1 MSAGAHHPRGLHP
14 HRPALDKNLNA
25 VHSLY
30 VLQDGLAR
38 LRAVPDPVDGEPAPA
53 PDGRRARTRLRRHRA
68 YLRSALAIVTQEG
81 LEALTMARL
90 ADEADAAVGTVY
102 TYFPSKA
109 ALVAEVQREAIET
122 LGRSYLL
129 GRARL
134 DERLHGVADDEAALA
149 RLAGFVRFWIAAFD
163 AFPQEARLNAML
175 LAQPTGME
183 PADAARVVP
192 AALRLLDEA
201 ADCHDAAVAA
211 GALSPA
217 DSTERVVTL
226 AAAVTGVVQL
236 DTLAPLDPD
245 LFDGARLAAGLADD
259 LFVSWGARRP
269 ALHAALAHVDRLAAL
284 GGLAPAVPDHLP
296 EEP

>member
-1 MSAGAHHPRGLHP
+1 M
-14 HRPALDKNLNA
+14 
-25 VHSLY
+25 
-30 VLQDGLAR
+30 
-38 LRAVPDPVDGEPAPA
+38 PDPTDGGDPAPA
-53 PDGRRARTRLRRHRA
+53 PGGRRARTRLRRHRT
-68 YLRSALAIVTQEG
+68 YLRSALSIVVDEG

-129 GRARL
+129 GRAKL
-134 DERLHGVADDEAALA
+134 DERLGGVDDDEAALT

-183 PADAARVVP
+183 LADAARVAP

-201 ADCHDAAVAA
+201 ADCYDAAVVA

-245 LFDGARLAAGLADD
+245 LFDGARLAAALADD
-259 LFVSWGARRP
+259 LLVAWGAPRRT
-269 ALHAALAHVDRLAAL
+269 LDAALVHVDRLAAD
-284 GGLAPAVPDHLP
+284 GGLAPAVPDHPP